1 MQHTHIMI
9 HYIVLTVYL
18 LKYITYKVSGQILKP
33 SRSFLLWS
41 SPVACP
47 IAIAFL
53 SCQQDTDFVEAAM
66 CQPRGGVTVDLNQS
80 WVSSSAAH
88 GGSRDRSLFLFGNER

>member
-1 MQHTHIMI
+1 MI
-9 HYIVLTVYL
+9 HYTVLTVYL

-33 SRSFLLWS
+33 SQSFLLWS
-41 SPVACP
+41 SLVVCP

-53 SCQQDTDFVEAAM
+53 SCQQNTDFVEAAM
-66 CQPRGGVTVDLNQS
+66 CQPRAGVTMDLNPS

-88 GGSRDRSLFLFGNER
+88 GGPRDRSQFLFGNER